1 MKQKSG
7 GTVYSARFLFDKRTS
22 IFTSVREKEMKKLI
36 VKFLSVLFVL
46 LPLAMTAC
54 GKNSGDKTDYG
65 TLTIS
70 DVEFECDK
78 TAAVSPVF
86 SKSGYAEA
94 IAYTSSDNNLVF
106 NGNEVSY
113 NAVVTENK
121 VIPVTAKTSR
131 HTAYFSVTVKPADY
145 GTLTIENIEFEY
157 DRTAT
162 VTPVFSKPDYS
173 GEITYTFS
181 DNNLAFNGNELS
193 YNAVVTETTAITV
206 TATTANHTAVFT
218 VTVKPLDYGTLKIGN
233 YSGIIKCDVG
243 SSFVMSVKYSVPARA
258 EDLTFDY
265 TGDAIEIRKD
275 GNGYRL
281 TAKEVKS
288 DFINVTAY
296 SEHFRT
302 EFKVEVTKTE
312 LYYDSSAI
320 TTVYGGY
327 GEFDISRW
335 SYAKNFPE
343 ELMDENITFSLDGFY
358 GGVSVSDGKVTVSS
372 SAANGLVFKIK
383 AESSVAEGTA
393 SFTVRAGY
401 NNAYMAG
408 NDENLLTDR
417 ANKLS
422 TYLDGKNV
430 NNVDALFVGD
440 SFFNPGSPYGGTGN
454 GYWSDFY
461 TTWANKN
468 AYTVGISSAVTEDFE
483 ALLFRLVVKYNPKN
497 VVLHIGTNDIFDAHE
512 SKDKIAE
519 RIKTLVTHI
528 REYLPETNIYWFT
541 IEPRGN
547 QSGSDNENIKYI
559 NSEITGFAGDKDYF
573 TVLDSYSWCFNAN
586 GSVNTRFFRDGVHPL
601 LANYKKYVQCLVDT
615 GFAVI
620 PDGYIVTEAASDGVN
635 PAKLIITDGKNKLYY

>member
-1 MKQKSG
+1 
-7 GTVYSARFLFDKRTS
+7 
-22 IFTSVREKEMKKLI
+22 MKKII
-36 VKFLSVLFVL
+36 VKFLSVFLVL

-54 GKNSGDKTDYG
+54 GDNKGDKTDYG
-65 TLTIS
+65 TLTIA

-78 TAAVSPVF
+78 TAVVSPVF
-86 SKSGYAEA
+86 SNREYEETVTYNPADK
-94 IAYTSSDNNLVF
+94 NLVF
-106 NGNEVSY
+106 SGNELSY

-131 HTAYFSVTVKPADY
+131 HTANFNVTVKPVDY
-145 GTLTIENIEFEY
+145 GTLTIEDTEFEC
-157 DRTAT
+157 DRTAI
-162 VTPVFSKPDYS
+162 VTPVFSKPEYFC
-173 GEITYTFS
+173 EITYTS
-181 DNNLAFNGNELS
+181 TDNNLVFNGNELS
-193 YNAVVTETTAITV
+193 YNAVVTENTAITV
-206 TATTANHTAVFT
+206 TAKTANHTAVFT
-218 VTVKPLDYGTLKIGN
+218 VTVKPIDYGTLKIGN
-233 YSGIIKCDVG
+233 SNGVIKCDVG
-243 SSFVMSVKYSVPARA
+243 SSFIMSVKYSNPVRA

-265 TGDAIEIRKD
+265 QGEAIEIRKD

-281 TAKEVKS
+281 IAKEVKS

-302 EFKVEVTKTE
+302 EFKVKVTKTE

-343 ELMDENITFSLDGFY
+343 ELKDENITFSLDGFY
-358 GGVSVSDGKVTVSS
+358 GGVSVSDGKVTVNS

-408 NDENLLTDR
+408 KNENLLTDR

-422 TYLDGKNV
+422 TYLNGENV

-440 SFFNPGSPYGGTGN
+440 SFFNPGSTYGGTGN
-454 GYWSDFY
+454 GYWTDFY

-468 AYTVGISSAVTEDFE
+468 TYTVGISSAVTEDFE

-512 SKDKIAE
+512 SKEKIAD

-528 REYLPETNIYWFT
+528 RVYLPETNIYWFT

-559 NSEITGFAGDKDYF
+559 NSEITGFAADKEYF
-573 TVLDSYSWCFNAN
+573 TVLDSYSWCFDAN
-586 GSVNTRFFRDGVHPL
+586 GSVNTGFFRDGVHPML
-601 LANYKKYVQCLVDT
+601 VNYKKYVQCLVDN
-615 GFAVI
+615 GFAVV
-620 PDGYIVTEAASDGVN
+620 PDGYTKTETASYGVN
-635 PAKLIITDGKNKLYY
+635 LKNLIITDGKNKLAY